1 MFRFADPQYLYL
13 LLLLPLMVGAAY
25 AYGIFMRR
33 MSLRLADDALLPTL
47 SPRRSKA
54 RRRLKFGLVVAAA
67 GAIILMLAR
76 PQYGENTV
84 REGKGGIEA
93 AFMLDVSNSMLA
105 RDASPSRLERAR
117 LLISNMIDRMPSD
130 KIALG
135 VFAGEAYP
143 QLPLTSDHG
152 AARMQISSVS
162 TSMVT
167 LQGTNLAAA
176 IQLGLG
182 SFSDREVGKAL
193 VVITD
198 GEDHLGGAEEAAKT
212 AKQRGVTL
220 FVLGIGTPEGATIP
234 QGEGPLT
241 DAEGQPVLSKLNED
255 MCRRVAEAGGG
266 RYLRV
271 DNSNRAQ
278 EAILEAFRQL
288 PQAEQEFQHT
298 EAGEQYQAF
307 GIIALLFLT
316 FAMLIFEGKIP
327 FYTRMGL
334 FTKKKK

>member
-13 LLLLPLMVGAAY
+13 LLLLPLLVGAAY
-25 AYGIFMRR
+25 AYRR
-33 MSLRLADDALLPTL
+33 FSRREERQLADAELLPAL
-47 SPRRSKA
+47 SPRRSVA
-54 RRRLKFGLVVAAA
+54 RRRVKFSLFLLALAALV
-67 GAIILMLAR
+67 LMLAR
-76 PQYGENTV
+76 PQYGEQTV
-84 REGKGGIEA
+84 SEGKGGIEA

-105 RDASPSRLERAR
+105 RDASPNRLERAR
-117 LLISNMIDRMPSD
+117 LLISNMVDRMSSD

-152 AARMQISSVS
+152 AARMQLASVS
-162 TSMVT
+162 TQMVT
-167 LQGTNLAAA
+167 LQGTNLAGA
-176 IQLGLG
+176 IRLGMS

-198 GEDHLGGAEEAAKT
+198 GEDHLGGAEEAAQD
-212 AKQRGVTL
+212 AKKHGVTL

-234 QGEGPLT
+234 QADGPLT
-241 DAEGQPVLSKLNED
+241 DGDGQAVLSRLNED

-271 DNSNRAQ
+271 DNSSRAQ
-278 EAILEAFRQL
+278 ETLLDAFRQM

-307 GIIALLFLT
+307 GLIALLLLT
-316 FAMLIFEGKIP
+316 FGLLIFEGKIP

-334 FTKKKK
+334 FAKKKK